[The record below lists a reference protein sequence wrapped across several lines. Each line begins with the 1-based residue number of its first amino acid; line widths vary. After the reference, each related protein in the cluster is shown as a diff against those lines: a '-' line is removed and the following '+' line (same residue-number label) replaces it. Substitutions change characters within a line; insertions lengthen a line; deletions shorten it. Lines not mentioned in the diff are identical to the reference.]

1 MVTLIK
7 TKTKTR
13 CERLTVLESSVFWLF
28 MFLSWDLTVFIT
40 LCFFLD
46 TGWSYAVHIFWLD
59 HHFFKFA
66 CMYVSVNTQVQ
77 IVSLDEESSEFTSKS
92 TFDHPYPTTKIMWI
106 PDSVS
111 ASAYILF
118 LVGLTA
124 GKCDHH
130 VLHYTYTQCNLQSVF
145 YPIPQKTS
153 AACSL

>member
-1 MVTLIK
+1 MLIK
-7 TKTKTR
+7 TKTKTE
-13 CERLTVLESSVFWLF
+13 CERLIVSESSVFWLF
-28 MFLSWDLTVFIT
+28 MFLSVYVSFLTVFMFLSWHRMV
-40 LCFFLD
+40 LCSAYLL
-46 TGWSYAVHIFWLD
+46 TRSSLLLEV
-59 HHFFKFA
+59 A
-66 CMYVSVNTQVQ
+66 CMCVSVNTQVQ

-111 ASAYILF
+111 VPVYILF

-130 VLHYTYTQCNLQSVF
+130 VLHYIYTQCNLQSVF

>member
-1 MVTLIK
+1 MWKAYCFRELCILIVYVSFL
-7 TKTKTR
+7 
-13 CERLTVLESSVFWLF
+13 RLDSVYHF
-28 MFLSWDLTVFIT
+28 MFLSWHRMV
-40 LCFFLD
+40 LC
-46 TGWSYAVHIFWLD
+46 SAYFWLD